1 MIESSLVSATAARLA
16 ISAFALAVI
25 AFIAPSETMLAAV
38 KVELID
44 STQPANSNAWP
55 DQTLF
60 DYEASAFA
68 FTRLPQAYTSD
79 GLRDEW
85 PNPLLVRATAK
96 LKLTAGRHRYL
107 LRSRRAARLYLDG
120 ELIADTPFPRKI
132 QDGHDPVDRPFIPL
146 GPEVRFPGPGDQEKL
161 VTVKTSAGTH
171 HIRLEFYV
179 GGYAGKN
186 VLRPETG
193 ETLVALSLEG
203 ESGFHLLSP
212 DSKIPLTDTAWA
224 SDQKKVHR
232 RLDHL
237 DNRRRQCFQ
246 ATRNDYWKRRH
257 DFARQILQQESPVE
271 VPDSIDRLIDER
283 IETANRSLN
292 TSPAAKHFNTRVRPI
307 LNDHCLSC
315 HGKKQKGGLRLDSLK
330 AARAGGDSGEPAIV
344 PHAPDRSFLIEA
356 VSTTDE
362 DDRMPPKGSPLSP
375 EDIKTLRDW
384 IQAGASW
391 PESELTQTV
400 RRTSLTEDWQFLRR
414 VSLDTI
420 GVPPKAEEVRSF
432 LNNKQESKRA
442 DAIDKLLNDPR
453 WADHWTSYWQDVLA
467 ENPSIVNPTL
477 NNTGPFRWWI
487 HDSFRDNKPMDRFV
501 TELVMMG
508 GSLQNGGPRGF
519 EMASQNDVP
528 MAAKANILTT
538 AFLATQ
544 MKCSRCHDA
553 PFHDNTQKDLFGLA
567 AMLAQ
572 KALSVPKTSS
582 VPQDKLHANNRK
594 PLIEVTLKPGTS
606 VEPSW
611 AFPEWSHESA
621 SGEWLNEPKS
631 TREQLAFHITSPHN
645 RRFAKVIVNRLWQRW
660 LGRGIVE
667 PVDDWENAEPANPE
681 LLRFLA
687 DEFIRSGYDM
697 KSVARLILNSEAYQ
711 RKTGHDPAA
720 LRLFAA
726 PGLRRLSAEQIV
738 DSLFEATGRE
748 MRTEALTVD
757 IGGGRPWS
765 NAINLGRPTRA
776 WMFGGMANNRDR
788 PSLILPRAQI
798 VIDVLKMFGWRP
810 SRQEPTSYRQ
820 SPLSPL
826 QPAALNNSTLTG
838 CLTRLSDEHAL
849 THLALAPQSLDA
861 LIHELYL
868 RILSRPPSTQ
878 EAKHTSALLSPGFEN
893 RVVPG
898 AKPFQPDRPEAPP
911 RFVTWANHLHPEAT
925 GIQLEEA
932 RKAKAGAAPSPLL
945 ESDWRERF
953 EDVIWALINLPEII
967 YSP

>member
-1 MIESSLVSATAARLA
+1 
-16 ISAFALAVI
+16 
-25 AFIAPSETMLAAV
+25 
-38 KVELID
+38 
-44 STQPANSNAWP
+44 
-55 DQTLF
+55 
-60 DYEASAFA
+60 
-68 FTRLPQAYTSD
+68 
-79 GLRDEW
+79 
-85 PNPLLVRATAK
+85 
-96 LKLTAGRHRYL
+96 
-107 LRSRRAARLYLDG
+107 
-120 ELIADTPFPRKI
+120 
-132 QDGHDPVDRPFIPL
+132 
-146 GPEVRFPGPGDQEKL
+146 
-161 VTVKTSAGTH
+161 
-171 HIRLEFYV
+171 
-179 GGYAGKN
+179 
-186 VLRPETG
+186 
-193 ETLVALSLEG
+193 
-203 ESGFHLLSP
+203 
-212 DSKIPLTDTAWA
+212 
-224 SDQKKVHR
+224 
-232 RLDHL
+232 
-237 DNRRRQCFQ
+237 
-246 ATRNDYWKRRH
+246 
-257 DFARQILQQESPVE
+257 
-271 VPDSIDRLIDER
+271 
-283 IETANRSLN
+283 
-292 TSPAAKHFNTRVRPI
+292 
-307 LNDHCLSC
+307 
-315 HGKKQKGGLRLDSLK
+315 
-330 AARAGGDSGEPAIV
+330 
-344 PHAPDRSFLIEA
+344 
-356 VSTTDE
+356 
-362 DDRMPPKGSPLSP
+362 
-375 EDIKTLRDW
+375 
-384 IQAGASW
+384 
-391 PESELTQTV
+391 
-400 RRTSLTEDWQFLRR
+400 
-414 VSLDTI
+414 
-420 GVPPKAEEVRSF
+420 
-432 LNNKQESKRA
+432 
-442 DAIDKLLNDPR
+442 
-453 WADHWTSYWQDVLA
+453 
-467 ENPSIVNPTL
+467 
-477 NNTGPFRWWI
+477 
-487 HDSFRDNKPMDRFV
+487 MDRFV
-501 TELVMMG
+501 TELVMME

-645 RRFAKVIVNRLWQRW
+645 RRFAEVIVNRLWQRW

-667 PVDDWENAEPANPE
+667 PVDDWENSEPTNPE
-681 LLRFLA
+681 LLTFLA
-687 DEFIRSGYDM
+687 DAFIRNGYDM

-711 RKTGHDPAA
+711 RKTGQDPAA

-738 DSLFEATGRE
+738 DSLFEATGKE
-748 MRTEALTVD
+748 LRTEALTVD

-765 NAINLGRPTRA
+765 NAINLGHPTRA

-820 SPLSPL
+820 SPLSAL
-826 QPAALNNSTLTG
+826 QPAALNNSALTG
-838 CLTRLSDEHAL
+838 WLTRLSDDHAL

-878 EAKHTSALLSPGFEN
+878 EAKHLSALLSPGFDR

-898 AKPFQPDRPEAPP
+898 AIPFQPDRPEAPP

-932 RKAKAGAAPSPLL
+932 RKAKAGATPSPLL
-945 ESDWRERF
+945 EPDWRERL
-953 EDVIWALINLPEII
+953 EVVLWTLINLPEMI